1 MKEVLLTIVTKQ
13 PGAEG
18 DITFTTRS
26 ECEETDSGIKLYY
39 EENLSDEDAVNTTL
53 FIGEDS
59 ILVER
64 TGDTGADMY
73 FKDTATYETQYKAF
87 GGISLDMRIFT
98 TSLDINKNEN
108 GIKASVDYQLF
119 LGGASVG
126 RMGMDIM
133 VEYL

>member
-1 MKEVLLTIVTKQ
+1 MN
-13 PGAEG
+13 
-18 DITFTTRS
+18 
-26 ECEETDSGIKLYY
+26 Y

>member
-1 MKEVLLTIVTKQ
+1 MKKALLTIVTKQ
-13 PGAEG
+13 PGMEE

-26 ECEETDSGIKLYY
+26 ECEETAAGIKLYY
-39 EENLSDEDAVNTTL
+39 EENLSDDDAVNTTL

-73 FKDTATYETQYKAF
+73 FKDTATCETQYKAF

-98 TSLDINKNEN
+98 TNLDIDKNEN

-126 RMGMDIM
+126 KMGMDIR

>member
-1 MKEVLLTIVTKQ
+1 MKKALLTIVTKQ
-13 PGAEG
+13 PGIEE

-26 ECEETDSGIKLYY
+26 ECVETDAGIQLNY
-39 EENLSDEDAVNTTL
+39 EENLSEEDAVNTTL
-53 FIGEDS
+53 LIGEDS

-64 TGDTGADMY
+64 TGDTGADMF

-98 TSLDINKNEN
+98 TNLDIAKNEN
-108 GIKASVDYQLF
+108 GIQATVGYQLF

-126 RMGMDIM
+126 QMGMDIK
-133 VEYL
+133 VEYI